1 METKSRK
8 MKFTDLKDMLN
19 QTGEVYGDRPAYIFK
34 TEEKGKFRT
43 ITHKEF
49 RENINALG
57 TTLIQMGL
65 KDKRIALISEN
76 RYEWE
81 LSYLAVASGV
91 GVIVP
96 LDKALPDNELESL
109 ILRSQVEA
117 IIYSSKY
124 DVIMNTLREK
134 KNTNLKYFISMD
146 LEENT
151 QGIYAEKA
159 LVEKGKKLLT
169 DGNKTYIDAKI
180 DSEKMGI
187 MLFTSGTTAM
197 SKAVML
203 SHKNLVTNVM
213 DIIQRFDLT
222 DEDRFLSFLPL
233 HHVFECTVGFLYPIS
248 IGGSIAF
255 CEGVKHM
262 AENIKEFEIT
272 AMISVP
278 AVFDI
283 IYRKVMKTIEK
294 KGKLANLEKGKK
306 VSQFLLKMKIDLRK
320 QLFKEVHESLGP
332 KLKLVVTGGA
342 ALDPETEKGF
352 NDLGFDVEQG
362 YGLTETAPVIAA
374 ETPKCRRLGSIG
386 KKFPS
391 VEVKIDD
398 PDEEGIGEL
407 MAKGPSIMLGYY
419 ENEEATKS
427 ALESDGWFHTGD
439 LARIDKDGYI
449 YISGRKKSV
458 IVLNNGK
465 NVFPEEIE
473 TLLNKV
479 EGIKETF
486 VFEKKEDDGDVK
498 VCVEIVYDKELIKE
512 LYNIEGEENIKELI
526 EKIDKI
532 KSEDKV
538 ILAGNIP
545 KCINNNIYE
554 IICKK
559 LNEKN
564 VLFIVDAT
572 KELLMNVLKFKPFLI
587 KPNKEE
593 LEETFN
599 EKIES
604 KEEIIEHAKKLQKM
618 GAQNV
623 LVSLGG
629 DGAILVTNENK
640 EYFINAPKGK
650 VLNTVGAGDSM
661 VAGFIAGYEK
671 SGEYEYAF
679 KMGVATGSASAF
691 SMSLATKEE
700 VVNLLKEIN

>member
-1 METKSRK
+1 VHFRESRKEIENKMETKSRK

-19 QTGEVYGDRPAYIFK
+19 QTGEVYADRPAYIFK
-34 TEEKGKFRT
+34 TEEKGKFRI

-65 KDKRIALISEN
+65 KDKRIAVISEN

-81 LSYLAVASGV
+81 LSYLAVVAGV

-124 DVIMNTLREK
+124 DAIMNTLREK

-159 LVEKGKKLLT
+159 LVEKGKKLLA

-180 DSEKMGI
+180 DAEKMGI

-439 LARIDKDGYI
+439 LARIDKDGFI

-512 LYNIEGEENIKELI
+512 LYNIEGEENIKEFLWDKVKEVNKLMPKYKYVREMVITEEPLI
-526 EKIDKI
+526 KTTTLKI
-532 KSEDKV
+532 KRH
-538 ILAGNIP
+538 
-545 KCINNNIYE
+545 
-554 IICKK
+554 
-559 LNEKN
+559 
-564 VLFIVDAT
+564 
-572 KELLMNVLKFKPFLI
+572 
-587 KPNKEE
+587 EE
-593 LEETFN
+593 L
-599 EKIES
+599 K
-604 KEEIIEHAKKLQKM
+604 
-618 GAQNV
+618 
-623 LVSLGG
+623 
-629 DGAILVTNENK
+629 
-640 EYFINAPKGK
+640 K
-650 VLNTVGAGDSM
+650 VL
-661 VAGFIAGYEK
+661 EK
-671 SGEYEYAF
+671 
-679 KMGVATGSASAF
+679 
-691 SMSLATKEE
+691 
-700 VVNLLKEIN
+700 

>member
-1 METKSRK
+1 MRKEIENKMETKSRK

-19 QTGEVYGDRPAYIFK
+19 QTGKVYGDRPAYIFK
-34 TEEKGKFRT
+34 TEEKGKFRI

-65 KDKRIALISEN
+65 KDKRIAVISEN

-81 LSYLAVASGV
+81 LSYLAVAAGV

-124 DVIMNTLREK
+124 DAIMNTLREK

-159 LVEKGKKLLT
+159 LVEKGKKLLA

-180 DSEKMGI
+180 DAEKMGI

-391 VEVKIDD
+391 VEVKIDE

-407 MAKGPSIMLGYY
+407 MAKGPSVMLGYY

-427 ALESDGWFHTGD
+427 TLESDGWFHTGD
-439 LARIDKDGYI
+439 LARIDKDGFI

-512 LYNIEGEENIKELI
+512 LYHIEGEEKIKEFLWDKVKEVNKLMPKYKYVREMVITEEPLI
-526 EKIDKI
+526 KTTTLKI
-532 KSEDKV
+532 KRH
-538 ILAGNIP
+538 
-545 KCINNNIYE
+545 
-554 IICKK
+554 
-559 LNEKN
+559 
-564 VLFIVDAT
+564 
-572 KELLMNVLKFKPFLI
+572 
-587 KPNKEE
+587 EE
-593 LEETFN
+593 L
-599 EKIES
+599 K
-604 KEEIIEHAKKLQKM
+604 
-618 GAQNV
+618 
-623 LVSLGG
+623 
-629 DGAILVTNENK
+629 
-640 EYFINAPKGK
+640 K
-650 VLNTVGAGDSM
+650 VLG
-661 VAGFIAGYEK
+661 K
-671 SGEYEYAF
+671 
-679 KMGVATGSASAF
+679 
-691 SMSLATKEE
+691 
-700 VVNLLKEIN
+700 

>member
-1 METKSRK
+1 MESKSRK
-8 MKFTDLKDMLN
+8 MKFTDLKDMLK
-19 QTGEVYGDRPAYIFK
+19 QTGEVYGNRPAYIFK
-34 TEEKGKFRT
+34 DNGSMKT
-43 ITHKEF
+43 ISHKEF
-49 RENINALG
+49 RDDINALG
-57 TTLIQMGL
+57 TVLINMGL
-65 KDKRIALISEN
+65 KDKRIAVISEN

-81 LSYLAVASGV
+81 LSYLAIAAGV
-91 GVIVP
+91 GVVVP

-117 IIYSSKY
+117 IFYSSKY
-124 DVIMNTLREK
+124 DAIMNTLREK

-146 LEENT
+146 LQENT
-151 QGIYAEKA
+151 NGIYSQKA
-159 LVEKGKKLLT
+159 LLEKGKKLLEE
-169 DGNKTYIDAKI
+169 GNKQYLDAKI
-180 DSEKMGI
+180 DADKMGI

-222 DEDRFLSFLPL
+222 EEDRFLSFLPL

-262 AENIKEFEIT
+262 ADNIKEFDIT

-294 KGKLANLEKGKK
+294 KGKMATLEKGKK
-306 VSQFLLKMKIDLRK
+306 ISNVLLKVKIDLRK

-427 ALESDGWFHTGD
+427 ALEPDGWFHTGD
-439 LARIDKDGYI
+439 LARIDKDGFI
-449 YISGRKKSV
+449 YIAGRKKSV

-486 VFEKKEDDGDVK
+486 VYEKKEDDGDVK
-498 VCVEIVYDKELIKE
+498 VCVEIVYDKEMIKDLYHIEDEEKIKEFLWEKVKEVNKLMPKYKYVREMIVTEEPLIKTTT
-512 LYNIEGEENIKELI
+512 L
-526 EKIDKI
+526 KI
-532 KSEDKV
+532 KRH
-538 ILAGNIP
+538 
-545 KCINNNIYE
+545 
-554 IICKK
+554 
-559 LNEKN
+559 
-564 VLFIVDAT
+564 
-572 KELLMNVLKFKPFLI
+572 
-587 KPNKEE
+587 EE
-593 LEETFN
+593 L
-599 EKIES
+599 K
-604 KEEIIEHAKKLQKM
+604 
-618 GAQNV
+618 
-623 LVSLGG
+623 
-629 DGAILVTNENK
+629 
-640 EYFINAPKGK
+640 K
-650 VLNTVGAGDSM
+650 VLG
-661 VAGFIAGYEK
+661 K
-671 SGEYEYAF
+671 
-679 KMGVATGSASAF
+679 
-691 SMSLATKEE
+691 
-700 VVNLLKEIN
+700 

>member
-439 LARIDKDGYI
+439 LARIDKDGFI

-512 LYNIEGEENIKELI
+512 LYNIEGEENIKEFLWDKVKEVNKLMPKYKYVREMVITEEPLI
-526 EKIDKI
+526 KTTTLKI
-532 KSEDKV
+532 KRH
-538 ILAGNIP
+538 
-545 KCINNNIYE
+545 
-554 IICKK
+554 
-559 LNEKN
+559 
-564 VLFIVDAT
+564 
-572 KELLMNVLKFKPFLI
+572 
-587 KPNKEE
+587 EE
-593 LEETFN
+593 L
-599 EKIES
+599 K
-604 KEEIIEHAKKLQKM
+604 
-618 GAQNV
+618 
-623 LVSLGG
+623 
-629 DGAILVTNENK
+629 
-640 EYFINAPKGK
+640 K
-650 VLNTVGAGDSM
+650 VL
-661 VAGFIAGYEK
+661 EK
-671 SGEYEYAF
+671 
-679 KMGVATGSASAF
+679 
-691 SMSLATKEE
+691 
-700 VVNLLKEIN
+700 

>member
-1 METKSRK
+1 
-8 MKFTDLKDMLN
+8 MLN

-34 TEEKGKFRT
+34 TEEKGKFRI

-65 KDKRIALISEN
+65 KDKRIAVISEN

-81 LSYLAVASGV
+81 LSYLAVAAGV

-159 LVEKGKKLLT
+159 LVEKGKKLLA

-439 LARIDKDGYI
+439 LARIDKDGFI

-512 LYNIEGEENIKELI
+512 LYNIEGEENIKEFLWDKVKEVNKLMPKYKYVREMVITEEPLI
-526 EKIDKI
+526 KTTTLKI
-532 KSEDKV
+532 KRH
-538 ILAGNIP
+538 
-545 KCINNNIYE
+545 
-554 IICKK
+554 
-559 LNEKN
+559 
-564 VLFIVDAT
+564 
-572 KELLMNVLKFKPFLI
+572 
-587 KPNKEE
+587 EE
-593 LEETFN
+593 L
-599 EKIES
+599 K
-604 KEEIIEHAKKLQKM
+604 
-618 GAQNV
+618 
-623 LVSLGG
+623 
-629 DGAILVTNENK
+629 
-640 EYFINAPKGK
+640 K
-650 VLNTVGAGDSM
+650 VL
-661 VAGFIAGYEK
+661 EK
-671 SGEYEYAF
+671 
-679 KMGVATGSASAF
+679 
-691 SMSLATKEE
+691 
-700 VVNLLKEIN
+700 

>member
-427 ALESDGWFHTGD
+427 ALKSDGWFHTGD
-439 LARIDKDGYI
+439 LARIDKDGFI

-512 LYNIEGEENIKELI
+512 LYNIEGEENIKEFLWDKVKEVNKLMPKYKYVREMVITEEPLI
-526 EKIDKI
+526 KTTTLKI
-532 KSEDKV
+532 KRH
-538 ILAGNIP
+538 
-545 KCINNNIYE
+545 
-554 IICKK
+554 
-559 LNEKN
+559 
-564 VLFIVDAT
+564 
-572 KELLMNVLKFKPFLI
+572 
-587 KPNKEE
+587 EE
-593 LEETFN
+593 L
-599 EKIES
+599 K
-604 KEEIIEHAKKLQKM
+604 
-618 GAQNV
+618 
-623 LVSLGG
+623 
-629 DGAILVTNENK
+629 
-640 EYFINAPKGK
+640 K
-650 VLNTVGAGDSM
+650 VL
-661 VAGFIAGYEK
+661 EK
-671 SGEYEYAF
+671 
-679 KMGVATGSASAF
+679 
-691 SMSLATKEE
+691 
-700 VVNLLKEIN
+700 

>member
-1 METKSRK
+1 MHFRESRKEIENKMETKSRK

-57 TTLIQMGL
+57 TILIQMGL
-65 KDKRIALISEN
+65 KDKRIAVISEN

-124 DVIMNTLREK
+124 DAIMNTLREK

-159 LVEKGKKLLT
+159 LVEKGKKLLA

-180 DSEKMGI
+180 DAEKMGI

-391 VEVKIDD
+391 VEVKIED
-398 PDEEGIGEL
+398 PDEEGVGEL

-439 LARIDKDGYI
+439 LARIDKDGFI

-512 LYNIEGEENIKELI
+512 LYNIEGEENIKEFLWDKVKEVNKLMPKYKYVREMVITEEPLI
-526 EKIDKI
+526 KTTTLKI
-532 KSEDKV
+532 KRH
-538 ILAGNIP
+538 
-545 KCINNNIYE
+545 
-554 IICKK
+554 
-559 LNEKN
+559 
-564 VLFIVDAT
+564 
-572 KELLMNVLKFKPFLI
+572 
-587 KPNKEE
+587 EE
-593 LEETFN
+593 L
-599 EKIES
+599 K
-604 KEEIIEHAKKLQKM
+604 
-618 GAQNV
+618 
-623 LVSLGG
+623 
-629 DGAILVTNENK
+629 
-640 EYFINAPKGK
+640 K
-650 VLNTVGAGDSM
+650 VLG
-661 VAGFIAGYEK
+661 K
-671 SGEYEYAF
+671 
-679 KMGVATGSASAF
+679 
-691 SMSLATKEE
+691 
-700 VVNLLKEIN
+700 

>member
-1 METKSRK
+1 

-49 RENINALG
+49 RENINSLG

-124 DVIMNTLREK
+124 DAIMNTLREK

-427 ALESDGWFHTGD
+427 ALEFDGWFHTGD
-439 LARIDKDGYI
+439 LARIDKDGFI

-512 LYNIEGEENIKELI
+512 LYNIEGEENIKEFLWDKVKEVNKLMPKYKYVREMVITEEPLI
-526 EKIDKI
+526 KTTTLKI
-532 KSEDKV
+532 KRH
-538 ILAGNIP
+538 
-545 KCINNNIYE
+545 
-554 IICKK
+554 
-559 LNEKN
+559 
-564 VLFIVDAT
+564 
-572 KELLMNVLKFKPFLI
+572 
-587 KPNKEE
+587 EE
-593 LEETFN
+593 L
-599 EKIES
+599 K
-604 KEEIIEHAKKLQKM
+604 
-618 GAQNV
+618 
-623 LVSLGG
+623 
-629 DGAILVTNENK
+629 
-640 EYFINAPKGK
+640 K
-650 VLNTVGAGDSM
+650 VLG
-661 VAGFIAGYEK
+661 K
-671 SGEYEYAF
+671 
-679 KMGVATGSASAF
+679 
-691 SMSLATKEE
+691 
-700 VVNLLKEIN
+700 

>member
-1 METKSRK
+1 METKSK
-8 MKFTDLKDMLN
+8 NMKYTDLKDMLK
-19 QTGEVYGDRPAYIFK
+19 QTGEAYGDRPAYIFK

-49 RENINALG
+49 RDEINALG
-57 TTLIQMGL
+57 TVLINMGL
-65 KDKRIALISEN
+65 KDKRIAIISEN

-81 LSYLAVASGV
+81 LSYLAIASGV
-91 GVIVP
+91 GVVVP
-96 LDKALPDNELESL
+96 LDKSLPDNELESL

-124 DVIMNTLREK
+124 DTIMGTLRNK

-151 QGIYAEKA
+151 QGIYSEKT
-159 LVEKGKKLLT
+159 LIEKGKKLLNEG
-169 DGNKTYIDAKI
+169 DSTYLNAEIDA
-180 DSEKMGI
+180 DKMGI

-213 DIIQRFDLT
+213 DITQRFDLT
-222 DEDRFLSFLPL
+222 EEDRFLSFLPL

-262 AENIKEFEIT
+262 ADNIKEFGIT

-283 IYRKVMKTIEK
+283 IYRKVMKAIEK
-294 KGKLANLEKGKK
+294 KGKLQNLEKGKK
-306 VSQFLLKMKIDLRK
+306 ISNLLLKVKIDLRK

-391 VEVKIDD
+391 VEVKIDN

-407 MAKGPSIMLGYY
+407 LAKGPSIMLGYY
-419 ENEEATKS
+419 ENEEATKD
-427 ALESDGWFHTGD
+427 ALDTDGWFHTGD
-439 LARIDKDGYI
+439 LARIDKDGFI

-479 EGIKETF
+479 EGIKESF
-486 VFEKKEDDGDVK
+486 VYEKKEDDGDVK
-498 VCVEIVYDKELIKE
+498 VCVKIVYDKQLIKE
-512 LYNIEGEENIKELI
+512 LYNIEGEEKIREFLWEKVKDVNRLMPKYKYVREMIISEEELI
-526 EKIDKI
+526 KTTTLKI
-532 KSEDKV
+532 KRHE
-538 ILAGNIP
+538 
-545 KCINNNIYE
+545 E
-554 IICKK
+554 MKK
-559 LNEKN
+559 I
-564 VLFIVDAT
+564 FG
-572 KELLMNVLKFKPFLI
+572 
-587 KPNKEE
+587 
-593 LEETFN
+593 
-599 EKIES
+599 
-604 KEEIIEHAKKLQKM
+604 Q
-618 GAQNV
+618 
-623 LVSLGG
+623 
-629 DGAILVTNENK
+629 
-640 EYFINAPKGK
+640 
-650 VLNTVGAGDSM
+650 
-661 VAGFIAGYEK
+661 
-671 SGEYEYAF
+671 
-679 KMGVATGSASAF
+679 
-691 SMSLATKEE
+691 
-700 VVNLLKEIN
+700 

>member
-34 TEEKGKFRT
+34 TEEKGKFRI

-65 KDKRIALISEN
+65 KDKRIAVISEN

-81 LSYLAVASGV
+81 LSYLAVVAGV

-124 DVIMNTLREK
+124 DAIMNTLREK

-151 QGIYAEKA
+151 QGIYAERA
-159 LVEKGKKLLT
+159 LVEKGKKLLA

-180 DSEKMGI
+180 DAEKMGI

-439 LARIDKDGYI
+439 LARIDKDGFI

-512 LYNIEGEENIKELI
+512 LYHIEGEEKIKEFLWDKVKEVNKLMPKYKYVREMVITEEPLI
-526 EKIDKI
+526 KTTTLKI
-532 KSEDKV
+532 KRH
-538 ILAGNIP
+538 
-545 KCINNNIYE
+545 
-554 IICKK
+554 
-559 LNEKN
+559 
-564 VLFIVDAT
+564 
-572 KELLMNVLKFKPFLI
+572 
-587 KPNKEE
+587 EE
-593 LEETFN
+593 L
-599 EKIES
+599 K
-604 KEEIIEHAKKLQKM
+604 
-618 GAQNV
+618 
-623 LVSLGG
+623 
-629 DGAILVTNENK
+629 
-640 EYFINAPKGK
+640 K
-650 VLNTVGAGDSM
+650 VL
-661 VAGFIAGYEK
+661 EK
-671 SGEYEYAF
+671 
-679 KMGVATGSASAF
+679 
-691 SMSLATKEE
+691 
-700 VVNLLKEIN
+700 

>member
-49 RENINALG
+49 RENINSLG

-439 LARIDKDGYI
+439 LARIDKDGFI

-512 LYNIEGEENIKELI
+512 LYNIEGEENIKEFLWDKVKEVNKLMPKYKYVREMVITEEPLI
-526 EKIDKI
+526 KTTTLKI
-532 KSEDKV
+532 KRH
-538 ILAGNIP
+538 
-545 KCINNNIYE
+545 
-554 IICKK
+554 
-559 LNEKN
+559 
-564 VLFIVDAT
+564 
-572 KELLMNVLKFKPFLI
+572 
-587 KPNKEE
+587 EE
-593 LEETFN
+593 L
-599 EKIES
+599 K
-604 KEEIIEHAKKLQKM
+604 
-618 GAQNV
+618 
-623 LVSLGG
+623 
-629 DGAILVTNENK
+629 
-640 EYFINAPKGK
+640 K
-650 VLNTVGAGDSM
+650 VL
-661 VAGFIAGYEK
+661 EK
-671 SGEYEYAF
+671 
-679 KMGVATGSASAF
+679 
-691 SMSLATKEE
+691 
-700 VVNLLKEIN
+700 

>member
-1 METKSRK
+1 MESESKK
-8 MKFTDLKDMLN
+8 LKFTDLKDMLK
-19 QTGEVYGDRPAYIFK
+19 QTGKIYGDRPAYIFK
-34 TEEKGKFRT
+34 TEEKDKFRT
-43 ITHKEF
+43 ITHSEF
-49 RENINALG
+49 REQINELG
-57 TTLIQMGL
+57 TVLIKMGL
-65 KDKRIALISEN
+65 KDKRIAVISEN

-81 LSYLAVASGV
+81 LSYLAISAGV
-91 GVIVP
+91 GVVVP

-124 DVIMNTLREK
+124 DGIMNLLREK

-146 LEENT
+146 LDENT
-151 QGIYAEKA
+151 QGIYSEKA
-159 LVEKGKKLLT
+159 LIEKGKKLISE
-169 DGNKTYIDAKI
+169 GNTEYLNAKI
-180 DSEKMGI
+180 DPDKMGI

-203 SHKNLVTNVM
+203 SHKNIVTNIM

-222 DEDRFLSFLPL
+222 DQDRFLSFLPL

-262 AENIKEFEIT
+262 ADNIKEFEIT

-294 KGKLANLEKGKK
+294 KGKLETLEKGKK
-306 VSQFLLKMKIDLRK
+306 LSQLLLKVKIDLRK

-374 ETPKCRRLGSIG
+374 ETPKCRKLGSIG

-398 PDEEGIGEL
+398 PDEDGIGEL

-419 ENEEATKS
+419 ENEEATKD
-427 ALESDGWFHTGD
+427 ALEKDGWFHTGD
-439 LARIDKDGYI
+439 LARMDKDGFI
-449 YISGRKKSV
+449 FISGRKKSV

-479 EGIKETF
+479 EGIKESF
-486 VFEKKEDDGDVK
+486 VYEKKEADGDVN
-498 VCVEIVYDKELIKE
+498 VCVKIVYDKELIKD
-512 LYNIEGEENIKELI
+512 LYNIEGEEKIKEFLW
-526 EKIDKI
+526 EK
-532 KSEDKV
+532 V
-538 ILAGNIP
+538 
-545 KCINNNIYE
+545 
-554 IICKK
+554 
-559 LNEKN
+559 
-564 VLFIVDAT
+564 
-572 KELLMNVLKFKPFLI
+572 
-587 KPNKEE
+587 
-593 LEETFN
+593 
-599 EKIES
+599 
-604 KEEIIEHAKKLQKM
+604 
-618 GAQNV
+618 
-623 LVSLGG
+623 
-629 DGAILVTNENK
+629 
-640 EYFINAPKGK
+640 
-650 VLNTVGAGDSM
+650 
-661 VAGFIAGYEK
+661 
-671 SGEYEYAF
+671 
-679 KMGVATGSASAF
+679 
-691 SMSLATKEE
+691 
-700 VVNLLKEIN
+700 KEINKLMPKYKYVREMIISEEPLIKTTTLKIKRHEELKKILGK

>member
-1 METKSRK
+1 MESKSRK
-8 MKFTDLKDMLN
+8 MKFTDLKDMLK
-19 QTGEVYGDRPAYIFK
+19 QTGEVYGNRPAYVFK
-34 TEEKGKFRT
+34 DNGSMKT
-43 ITHKEF
+43 ISHKEF
-49 RENINALG
+49 RDDINALG
-57 TTLIQMGL
+57 TVLINMGL
-65 KDKRIALISEN
+65 KDKRIAVISEN

-81 LSYLAVASGV
+81 LSYLSIAAGV
-91 GVIVP
+91 GVVVP

-117 IIYSSKY
+117 IFYSSKY
-124 DVIMNTLREK
+124 DAIMNTLREK

-146 LEENT
+146 LPENT
-151 QGIYAEKA
+151 NGIYSQKA
-159 LVEKGKKLLT
+159 LLEKGKKLLEE
-169 DGNKTYIDAKI
+169 GNTQYLDAKI
-180 DSEKMGI
+180 DADKMGI

-222 DEDRFLSFLPL
+222 EEDRFLSFLPL

-262 AENIKEFEIT
+262 ADNIKEFDIT

-294 KGKLANLEKGKK
+294 KGKMATLEKGKK
-306 VSQFLLKMKIDLRK
+306 ISNVLLKVKIDLRK

-427 ALESDGWFHTGD
+427 ALEPDGWFHTGD
-439 LARIDKDGYI
+439 LARIDKDGFI
-449 YISGRKKSV
+449 YIAGRKKSV

-486 VFEKKEDDGDVK
+486 VYEKKEDDGDVK
-498 VCVEIVYDKELIKE
+498 VCVEIVYDKEMIKDLYHIEDEEKIKEFLWEKVKEVNKLMPKYKYVREMVVTEEPLIKTTT
-512 LYNIEGEENIKELI
+512 L
-526 EKIDKI
+526 KI
-532 KSEDKV
+532 KRH
-538 ILAGNIP
+538 
-545 KCINNNIYE
+545 
-554 IICKK
+554 
-559 LNEKN
+559 
-564 VLFIVDAT
+564 
-572 KELLMNVLKFKPFLI
+572 
-587 KPNKEE
+587 EE
-593 LEETFN
+593 L
-599 EKIES
+599 K
-604 KEEIIEHAKKLQKM
+604 
-618 GAQNV
+618 
-623 LVSLGG
+623 
-629 DGAILVTNENK
+629 
-640 EYFINAPKGK
+640 K
-650 VLNTVGAGDSM
+650 VLG
-661 VAGFIAGYEK
+661 K
-671 SGEYEYAF
+671 
-679 KMGVATGSASAF
+679 
-691 SMSLATKEE
+691 
-700 VVNLLKEIN
+700 

>member
-81 LSYLAVASGV
+81 LSYLAVAAGV

-124 DVIMNTLREK
+124 DVIMKTLREK

-439 LARIDKDGYI
+439 LARIDKDGFI

-512 LYNIEGEENIKELI
+512 LYNIEGEENIKEFLWDKVKEVNKLMPKYKYVREMVITEEPLI
-526 EKIDKI
+526 KTTTLKI
-532 KSEDKV
+532 KRH
-538 ILAGNIP
+538 
-545 KCINNNIYE
+545 
-554 IICKK
+554 
-559 LNEKN
+559 
-564 VLFIVDAT
+564 
-572 KELLMNVLKFKPFLI
+572 
-587 KPNKEE
+587 EE
-593 LEETFN
+593 L
-599 EKIES
+599 K
-604 KEEIIEHAKKLQKM
+604 
-618 GAQNV
+618 
-623 LVSLGG
+623 
-629 DGAILVTNENK
+629 
-640 EYFINAPKGK
+640 K
-650 VLNTVGAGDSM
+650 VL
-661 VAGFIAGYEK
+661 EK
-671 SGEYEYAF
+671 
-679 KMGVATGSASAF
+679 
-691 SMSLATKEE
+691 
-700 VVNLLKEIN
+700 

>member
-19 QTGEVYGDRPAYIFK
+19 QTGKVYGDRPAYIFK
-34 TEEKGKFRT
+34 TEEKGKFRI

-65 KDKRIALISEN
+65 KDKRIAVISEN

-81 LSYLAVASGV
+81 LSYLAVAAGV

-124 DVIMNTLREK
+124 DAIMNTLREK

-159 LVEKGKKLLT
+159 LVEKGKKLLA
-169 DGNKTYIDAKI
+169 DGNKAYIDAKI
-180 DSEKMGI
+180 DAEKMGI

-391 VEVKIDD
+391 VEVKIDE

-407 MAKGPSIMLGYY
+407 MAKGPSVMLGYY

-427 ALESDGWFHTGD
+427 TLESDGWFHTGD
-439 LARIDKDGYI
+439 LARIDKDGFI

-512 LYNIEGEENIKELI
+512 LYHIEGEEKIKEFLWDKVKEVNKLMPKYKYVREMVITEEPLI
-526 EKIDKI
+526 KTTTLKI
-532 KSEDKV
+532 KRH
-538 ILAGNIP
+538 
-545 KCINNNIYE
+545 
-554 IICKK
+554 
-559 LNEKN
+559 
-564 VLFIVDAT
+564 
-572 KELLMNVLKFKPFLI
+572 
-587 KPNKEE
+587 EE
-593 LEETFN
+593 L
-599 EKIES
+599 K
-604 KEEIIEHAKKLQKM
+604 
-618 GAQNV
+618 
-623 LVSLGG
+623 
-629 DGAILVTNENK
+629 
-640 EYFINAPKGK
+640 K
-650 VLNTVGAGDSM
+650 VLG
-661 VAGFIAGYEK
+661 K
-671 SGEYEYAF
+671 
-679 KMGVATGSASAF
+679 
-691 SMSLATKEE
+691 
-700 VVNLLKEIN
+700 

>member
-1 METKSRK
+1 MESKSRK
-8 MKFTDLKDMLN
+8 MKFADLKDMLK
-19 QTGEVYGDRPAYIFK
+19 QTGEVYGNRPAYIFK
-34 TEEKGKFRT
+34 DNGCMKT
-43 ITHKEF
+43 ISHKEF
-49 RENINALG
+49 RDEINALG
-57 TTLIQMGL
+57 TVLINMGL
-65 KDKRIALISEN
+65 KDKRIAVISEN

-81 LSYLAVASGV
+81 LSYLAIAAGV
-91 GVIVP
+91 GVVVP

-117 IIYSSKY
+117 IFYSSKY
-124 DVIMNTLREK
+124 DTIMNTLREK

-146 LEENT
+146 LQENT
-151 QGIYAEKA
+151 NGIYSQKA
-159 LVEKGKKLLT
+159 LQEKGKKLLEE
-169 DGNKTYIDAKI
+169 GNKQYLDAKI
-180 DSEKMGI
+180 DADKMGI

-222 DEDRFLSFLPL
+222 EEDRFLSFLPL
-233 HHVFECTVGFLYPIS
+233 HHVFECTVGFLYPVS

-262 AENIKEFEIT
+262 ADNIKEFDIT

-294 KGKLANLEKGKK
+294 KGKMATLEKGKK
-306 VSQFLLKMKIDLRK
+306 ISNVLLKVKIDLRK

-427 ALESDGWFHTGD
+427 ALEPDGWFHTGD
-439 LARIDKDGYI
+439 LARIDKDGFI
-449 YISGRKKSV
+449 YIAGRKKSV

-486 VFEKKEDDGDVK
+486 VYEKKEDDGDVK
-498 VCVEIVYDKELIKE
+498 VCVEIVYDKEMIKDLYHIEDEEKIKEFLWKKVKEVNKLMPKYKYVREMIVTEEPLIKTTT
-512 LYNIEGEENIKELI
+512 L
-526 EKIDKI
+526 KI
-532 KSEDKV
+532 KRH
-538 ILAGNIP
+538 
-545 KCINNNIYE
+545 
-554 IICKK
+554 
-559 LNEKN
+559 
-564 VLFIVDAT
+564 
-572 KELLMNVLKFKPFLI
+572 
-587 KPNKEE
+587 EE
-593 LEETFN
+593 L
-599 EKIES
+599 K
-604 KEEIIEHAKKLQKM
+604 
-618 GAQNV
+618 
-623 LVSLGG
+623 
-629 DGAILVTNENK
+629 
-640 EYFINAPKGK
+640 K
-650 VLNTVGAGDSM
+650 VLG
-661 VAGFIAGYEK
+661 K
-671 SGEYEYAF
+671 
-679 KMGVATGSASAF
+679 
-691 SMSLATKEE
+691 
-700 VVNLLKEIN
+700 

>member
-8 MKFTDLKDMLN
+8 MKFTDLKDMLK

-439 LARIDKDGYI
+439 LARIDKDGFI

-512 LYNIEGEENIKELI
+512 LYNIEGEENIKEFLWDKVKEVNKLMPKYKYVREMVITEEPLI
-526 EKIDKI
+526 KTTTLKI
-532 KSEDKV
+532 KRH
-538 ILAGNIP
+538 
-545 KCINNNIYE
+545 
-554 IICKK
+554 
-559 LNEKN
+559 
-564 VLFIVDAT
+564 
-572 KELLMNVLKFKPFLI
+572 
-587 KPNKEE
+587 EE
-593 LEETFN
+593 L
-599 EKIES
+599 K
-604 KEEIIEHAKKLQKM
+604 
-618 GAQNV
+618 
-623 LVSLGG
+623 
-629 DGAILVTNENK
+629 
-640 EYFINAPKGK
+640 K
-650 VLNTVGAGDSM
+650 VLG
-661 VAGFIAGYEK
+661 K
-671 SGEYEYAF
+671 
-679 KMGVATGSASAF
+679 
-691 SMSLATKEE
+691 
-700 VVNLLKEIN
+700 

>member
-1 METKSRK
+1 MRKEIENKMETKSRK

-19 QTGEVYGDRPAYIFK
+19 QTGKVYGDRPAYIFK
-34 TEEKGKFRT
+34 TEEKGKFRI

-124 DVIMNTLREK
+124 DAIMNTLREK

-159 LVEKGKKLLT
+159 LVEKGKKLLA
-169 DGNKTYIDAKI
+169 DENKTYIDAKI
-180 DSEKMGI
+180 DAEKMGI

-391 VEVKIDD
+391 VEVKIDE

-407 MAKGPSIMLGYY
+407 MAKGPSVMLGYY

-427 ALESDGWFHTGD
+427 TLESDGWFHTGD
-439 LARIDKDGYI
+439 LARIDKDGFI

-512 LYNIEGEENIKELI
+512 LYNIEGEENIKEFLWDKVKEVNKLMPKYKYVREMVITEEPLI
-526 EKIDKI
+526 KTTTLKI
-532 KSEDKV
+532 KRH
-538 ILAGNIP
+538 
-545 KCINNNIYE
+545 
-554 IICKK
+554 
-559 LNEKN
+559 
-564 VLFIVDAT
+564 
-572 KELLMNVLKFKPFLI
+572 
-587 KPNKEE
+587 EE
-593 LEETFN
+593 L
-599 EKIES
+599 K
-604 KEEIIEHAKKLQKM
+604 
-618 GAQNV
+618 
-623 LVSLGG
+623 
-629 DGAILVTNENK
+629 
-640 EYFINAPKGK
+640 K
-650 VLNTVGAGDSM
+650 VLG
-661 VAGFIAGYEK
+661 K
-671 SGEYEYAF
+671 
-679 KMGVATGSASAF
+679 
-691 SMSLATKEE
+691 
-700 VVNLLKEIN
+700 

>member
-57 TTLIQMGL
+57 TIQMGL

-439 LARIDKDGYI
+439 LARIDKDGFI

-512 LYNIEGEENIKELI
+512 LYNIEGEENIKEFLWDKVKEVNKLMPKYKYVREMVITEEPLI
-526 EKIDKI
+526 KTTTLKI
-532 KSEDKV
+532 KRH
-538 ILAGNIP
+538 
-545 KCINNNIYE
+545 
-554 IICKK
+554 
-559 LNEKN
+559 
-564 VLFIVDAT
+564 
-572 KELLMNVLKFKPFLI
+572 
-587 KPNKEE
+587 EE
-593 LEETFN
+593 L
-599 EKIES
+599 K
-604 KEEIIEHAKKLQKM
+604 
-618 GAQNV
+618 
-623 LVSLGG
+623 
-629 DGAILVTNENK
+629 
-640 EYFINAPKGK
+640 K
-650 VLNTVGAGDSM
+650 VLG
-661 VAGFIAGYEK
+661 K
-671 SGEYEYAF
+671 
-679 KMGVATGSASAF
+679 
-691 SMSLATKEE
+691 
-700 VVNLLKEIN
+700 

>member
-1 METKSRK
+1 MHFRESRKEIENKMETKSRK

-34 TEEKGKFRT
+34 TEEKGKFRI

-65 KDKRIALISEN
+65 KDKRIAVISEN

-81 LSYLAVASGV
+81 LSYLAVVAGV

-124 DVIMNTLREK
+124 DAIMNTLREK

-159 LVEKGKKLLT
+159 LVEKGKKLLA

-180 DSEKMGI
+180 DAEKMGI

-439 LARIDKDGYI
+439 LARIDKDGFI

-498 VCVEIVYDKELIKE
+498 VCLEIVYDKELIKE
-512 LYNIEGEENIKELI
+512 LYNIEGEENIKEFLWDKVKEVNKLMPKYKYVREMVITEEPLI
-526 EKIDKI
+526 KTTTLKI
-532 KSEDKV
+532 KRH
-538 ILAGNIP
+538 
-545 KCINNNIYE
+545 
-554 IICKK
+554 
-559 LNEKN
+559 
-564 VLFIVDAT
+564 
-572 KELLMNVLKFKPFLI
+572 
-587 KPNKEE
+587 EE
-593 LEETFN
+593 L
-599 EKIES
+599 K
-604 KEEIIEHAKKLQKM
+604 
-618 GAQNV
+618 
-623 LVSLGG
+623 
-629 DGAILVTNENK
+629 
-640 EYFINAPKGK
+640 K
-650 VLNTVGAGDSM
+650 VLG
-661 VAGFIAGYEK
+661 K
-671 SGEYEYAF
+671 
-679 KMGVATGSASAF
+679 
-691 SMSLATKEE
+691 
-700 VVNLLKEIN
+700 